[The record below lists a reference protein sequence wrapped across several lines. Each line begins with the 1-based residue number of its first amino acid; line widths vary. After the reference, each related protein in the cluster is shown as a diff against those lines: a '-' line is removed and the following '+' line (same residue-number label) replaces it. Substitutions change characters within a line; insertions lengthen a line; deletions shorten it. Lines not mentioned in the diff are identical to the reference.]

1 MTGSAVKGGHVIMP
15 LSLIVAALATLAPF
29 TIDTYLPSF
38 PDIGNDLSASHAQ
51 MQLTLSLYLFA
62 AASATLIYGPL
73 SDGFGR
79 CRVIMA
85 ALLIYIAASI
95 GCALAATIDQLIL
108 LRIGQGLS
116 ASAGMVIGR
125 AMVRDVYHGADAQR
139 AMSRVMLLFA
149 IAPAVA
155 PVIGGWLHD
164 MFGWHSV
171 FLFLSLVAAGLF
183 LMIWLG
189 TGETLA
195 AEKRQSIHPLAIA
208 RAYGMALRHRHF
220 LMLVFC
226 FALMFSGFFI
236 YVAGAPVVIY
246 RFLGLGVNDFWVL
259 FVPCVAAI
267 MTGAQLSGWL
277 AGRLSVMRTV
287 RIGLGLLLAASML
300 NLMQSLW
307 LAATPLSVIA
317 PLALYV
323 LGMALT
329 MPNLNVM
336 ALDCFP
342 RNRGMASA
350 MQSFVQMAFTA
361 LIVGVAVP
369 LVSVSL
375 TLMALCMLGLS
386 LLAVLLW
393 SMRGDLMPSP

>member
-1 MTGSAVKGGHVIMP
+1 MRGNKAFVGLP
-15 LSLIVAALATLAPF
+15 LSLVVAALATVAPF

-38 PDIGNDLSASHAQ
+38 PDIGTELSATHAQ

-62 AASATLIYGPL
+62 AATSTLIYGPL

-79 CRVIMA
+79 RRVIMA
-85 ALLIYIAASI
+85 ALLIYVAASI
-95 GCALAATIDQLIL
+95 GCALTATIDQLIL

-139 AMSRVMLLFA
+139 VMSRVMLLFA
-149 IAPAVA
+149 IAPAIA

-171 FLFLSLVAAGLF
+171 FLFLALVAAALF

-208 RAYGMALRHRHF
+208 RSYARALRHRHF
-220 LMLVFC
+220 LALVFC

-246 RFLGLGVNDFWVL
+246 VFLDLGVNDFWML

-267 MTGAQLSGWL
+267 MIGAQLSSWL
-277 AGRLSVMRTV
+277 AGRFSATRTV
-287 RIGLGLLLAASML
+287 RIGLGLLLAASMV

-342 RNRGMASA
+342 HNRGMASA

-361 LIVGVAVP
+361 LVVGAVVP
-369 LVSVSL
+369 LVTVSL
-375 TLMALCMLGLS
+375 TMMTLCMFGLS
-386 LLAVLLW
+386 LIACLFWILRGGESEAVA
-393 SMRGDLMPSP
+393 

>member
-1 MTGSAVKGGHVIMP
+1 MRGNKASVGLP
-15 LSLIVAALATLAPF
+15 LSLVVAALATVAPF

-38 PDIGNDLSASHAQ
+38 PDIGTELSATHAQ

-62 AASATLIYGPL
+62 AATSTLIYGPL

-79 CRVIMA
+79 RRIIMA
-85 ALLIYIAASI
+85 ALLIYVAASI
-95 GCALAATIDQLIL
+95 GCALTATVDQLIL

-139 AMSRVMLLFA
+139 VMSRVMLLFA
-149 IAPAVA
+149 IAPAIA

-171 FLFLSLVAAGLF
+171 FLFLALVAAALF

-195 AEKRQSIHPLAIA
+195 AEKRQSIHPLVIA
-208 RAYGMALRHRHF
+208 RSYARALRHRHF
-220 LMLVFC
+220 LALVFC

-246 RFLGLGVNDFWVL
+246 GFLGLGVNDFWML

-267 MTGAQLSGWL
+267 MIGAQLSGWL
-277 AGRLSVMRTV
+277 AGRFSATRTV
-287 RIGLGLLLAASML
+287 RIGLGLLLAASMV

-342 RNRGMASA
+342 HNRGMASA

-361 LIVGVAVP
+361 LVVGAVVP
-369 LVSVSL
+369 LVTVSL
-375 TLMALCMLGLS
+375 TMMTLCMFGLS
-386 LLAVLLW
+386 LIACLFWILRGGESEAVA
-393 SMRGDLMPSP
+393 

>member
-1 MTGSAVKGGHVIMP
+1 MRGNKASVGLP
-15 LSLIVAALATLAPF
+15 LSLVVAALATVAPF

-38 PDIGNDLSASHAQ
+38 PDIGTELSATHAQ

-62 AASATLIYGPL
+62 AATSTLIYGPL

-79 CRVIMA
+79 RRVIMA
-85 ALLIYIAASI
+85 ALLIYVAASI
-95 GCALAATIDQLIL
+95 GCALTATIDQLIL

-139 AMSRVMLLFA
+139 VMSRVMLLFA
-149 IAPAVA
+149 IAPAIA

-171 FLFLSLVAAGLF
+171 FLFLALVAAALF

-208 RAYGMALRHRHF
+208 RSYARALRHRHF
-220 LMLVFC
+220 LALVFC

-246 RFLGLGVNDFWVL
+246 VFLDLGVNDFWML

-267 MTGAQLSGWL
+267 MIGAQLSSWL
-277 AGRLSVMRTV
+277 AGRFSATRTV
-287 RIGLGLLLAASML
+287 RIGLGLLLAASMV

-342 RNRGMASA
+342 HNRGMASA

-361 LIVGVAVP
+361 LVVGAVVP
-369 LVSVSL
+369 LVTVSL
-375 TLMALCMLGLS
+375 TMMTLCMFGLS
-386 LLAVLLW
+386 LIACLFWILRGGESEAVA
-393 SMRGDLMPSP
+393 

>member
-1 MTGSAVKGGHVIMP
+1 MRGNKASVGLP
-15 LSLIVAALATLAPF
+15 LSLVVAALATVAPF

-38 PDIGNDLSASHAQ
+38 PDIGTELSATHAQ

-62 AASATLIYGPL
+62 AATSTLIYGPL

-79 CRVIMA
+79 RRVIMA
-85 ALLIYIAASI
+85 ALLIYVVASI
-95 GCALAATIDQLIL
+95 GCALTATIDQLIL

-139 AMSRVMLLFA
+139 VMSRVMLLFA
-149 IAPAVA
+149 IAPAIA

-171 FLFLSLVAAGLF
+171 FLFLALVAAALF

-208 RAYGMALRHRHF
+208 RSYARALRHRHF
-220 LMLVFC
+220 LALVFC

-246 RFLGLGVNDFWVL
+246 GVLGLGVNDFWML

-267 MTGAQLSGWL
+267 MIGAQLSGWL
-277 AGRLSVMRTV
+277 AGRFSATRTV
-287 RIGLGLLLAASML
+287 RIGLGLLLAASMV

-342 RNRGMASA
+342 HNRGMASA

-361 LIVGVAVP
+361 LVVGAVVP
-369 LVSVSL
+369 LVTVSL
-375 TLMALCMLGLS
+375 TMMTLCMFGLS
-386 LLAVLLW
+386 LIACLFWILRGGESEAVA
-393 SMRGDLMPSP
+393 